1 MGSFN
6 PDLFFGV
13 LIGLIAYISLY
24 IGKGIQKYAIVGL
37 QEEKKIKSKHSGI
50 WIFGTIL
57 TALFVFIQWVPLA
70 VFHTPMNLIAP
81 LEGVGL
87 ITLLVFSFF
96 VLKETISKEEI
107 AGVVL
112 IITGTVLINVVA
124 RDPVELIRADFTLNA
139 FLIALGILLILSIP
153 LNIIAF
159 RKPSSIIGILLGLN
173 AGCFMAF
180 QTLAKRL
187 SDIGELALIFTFV
200 TFAFAI
206 VTLALTQFAFTM
218 ARANVVV
225 PSFASTSII
234 LTIILGVFIINEIIA
249 SIQIAGIA
257 LIIFGIIVMNLN
269 LRSVIE
275 KMKKNN
281 ADQNTS

>member
-1 MGSFN
+1 MGAFN

-37 QEEKKIKSKHSGI
+37 QEEKTIKSKHSGI
-50 WIFGTIL
+50 WIFGTVL
-57 TALFVFIQWVPLA
+57 TALFVFIQWIPLA

-81 LEGVGL
+81 LEGIGL

-96 VLKETISKEEI
+96 VLKESISKEEI
-107 AGVVL
+107 AAVIL
-112 IITGTVLINVVA
+112 IITGTILINVVA
-124 RDPVELIRADFTLNA
+124 KDPVELVKSDFARNA
-139 FLIALGILLILSIP
+139 FLIGFGVLVIITIP
-153 LNIIAF
+153 LNIFAS
-159 RKPSSIIGILLGLN
+159 RKPSNIVGILLGLN

-200 TFAFAI
+200 TFVFAT
-206 VTLALTQFAFTM
+206 VTLAITQFGFTM

-225 PSFASTSII
+225 PSFASASII
-234 LTIILGVFIINEIIA
+234 LTIVLGIFVINETIVN
-249 SIQIAGIA
+249 IQIAGIA
-257 LIIFGIIVMNLN
+257 LIVFGIIVMNLN
-269 LRSVIE
+269 LKTIFE
-275 KMKKNN
+275 KMKKKT
-281 ADQNTS
+281 DQNIS

>member
-1 MGSFN
+1 MVAFN

-13 LIGLIAYISLY
+13 FIGLIAYVSLY

-200 TFAFAI
+200 TFAFAT
-206 VTLALTQFAFTM
+206 VTLAITQFAFTI

-234 LTIILGVFIINEIIA
+234 LTIILGVFIINEIIV

-257 LIIFGIIVMNLN
+257 LIIFGIIVMNLD
-269 LRSVIE
+269 LKSIIG
-275 KMKKNN
+275 KLKKNN
-281 ADQNTS
+281 PNQNIS

>member
-1 MGSFN
+1 MGIFN
-6 PDLFFGV
+6 SDLFFGV

-37 QEEKKIKSKHSGI
+37 QEEKTIKSKHSGI
-50 WIFGTIL
+50 WIFGTVL

-87 ITLLVFSFF
+87 ITLLIFSFF
-96 VLKETISKEEI
+96 VLKESISKEEI
-107 AGVVL
+107 MGVILILAGTL
-112 IITGTVLINVVA
+112 LINVA
-124 RDPVELIRADFTLNA
+124 AKDPVELLQEDFTLNA
-139 FLIALGILLILSIP
+139 FLIALGILLFISIP

-159 RKPSSIIGILLGLN
+159 RKPSNIIGILLGLN

-187 SDIGELALIFTFV
+187 SDIGELALIFTFI
-200 TFAFAI
+200 TFAFATI
-206 VTLALTQFAFTM
+206 TLAITQFAFTM

-234 LTIILGVFIINEIIA
+234 LTIVLGILVINEKIVNL
-249 SIQIAGIA
+249 QIAGIV
-257 LIIFGIIVMNLN
+257 LIITGIITMNLN
-269 LRSVIE
+269 LKSLIE
-275 KMKKNN
+275 KMMKKKTN
-281 ADQNTS
+281 QNIS